1 MAKLMLVGG
10 GERELPDD
18 LRQAE
23 RGVEWIDGEDV
34 TPRMHHT
41 VPWTAILEL
50 VMTHNEP
57 EVASIS
63 R

>member
-18 LRQAE
+18 LRQTE
-23 RGVEWIDGEDV
+23 RGVEWTDGEDV
-34 TPRMHHT
+34 TPQMHHT

-50 VMTHNEP
+50 VMAYHEP
-57 EVASIS
+57 QVAFA
-63 R
+63 